1 MIPEAV
7 SVNIRFCWN
16 VTPCSL
22 VDGNMRSPFSG
33 YEIKPDTA
41 VARLT
46 LFGMRQR
53 AALQPTGLRPGFGL
67 VD

>member
-7 SVNIRFCWN
+7 TVNITFCWN
-16 VTPCSL
+16 MTPCSL

-33 YEIKPDTA
+33 YKIKPDTA
-41 VARLT
+41 FGRLT
-46 LFGMRQR
+46 LFGLRKK
-53 AALQPTGLRPGFGL
+53 AALQPAGLRPGFGL